1 MFKQLTAGNT
11 YSRILHLVAEKLQ
24 GKLVYPENIARL
36 IESRLFLMFFNR
48 VFIPLKNVLITGLG
62 NENLSGKL
70 SAFVANWNSFSFFIE
85 LKILEQ
91 GYFIKISK
99 QK

>member
-1 MFKQLTAGNT
+1 MSAQT
-11 YSRILHLVAEKLQ
+11 
-24 GKLVYPENIARL
+24 
-36 IESRLFLMFFNR
+36 FFSQVNR

-70 SAFVANWNSFSFFIE
+70 SAFVANWNSSSFFIE